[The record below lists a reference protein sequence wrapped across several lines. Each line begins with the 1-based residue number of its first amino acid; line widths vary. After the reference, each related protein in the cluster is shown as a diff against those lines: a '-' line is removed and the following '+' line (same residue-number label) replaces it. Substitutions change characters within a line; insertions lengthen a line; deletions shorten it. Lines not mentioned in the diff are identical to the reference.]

1 MWHDEQFAHLESV
14 QHRTEVTG
22 DAVERKIQTLLEP
35 VCDAV
40 SPFGHAIER
49 VVGNEAAREA
59 RRLQSIERVIVVK
72 FKIKDAGVGNLGVV
86 DLDFVGLSKST
97 DRPSYKQ
104 DRDDSR

>member
-1 MWHDEQFAHLESV
+1 
-14 QHRTEVTG
+14 
-22 DAVERKIQTLLEP
+22 
-35 VCDAV
+35 
-40 SPFGHAIER
+40 
-49 VVGNEAAREA
+49 
-59 RRLQSIERVIVVK
+59 VK